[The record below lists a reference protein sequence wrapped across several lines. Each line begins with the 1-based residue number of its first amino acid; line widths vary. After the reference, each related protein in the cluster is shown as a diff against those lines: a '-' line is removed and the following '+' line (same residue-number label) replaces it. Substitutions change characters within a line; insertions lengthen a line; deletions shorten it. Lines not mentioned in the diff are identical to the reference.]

1 MKFPL
6 SINNGFE
13 CDYIMPTEPGVGL
26 SHSACMLVKYPDT
39 RDYKWK
45 VSAAEA
51 GTYTIVLDVKN
62 MTMTATK
69 SE

>member
-1 MKFPL
+1 
-6 SINNGFE
+6 
-13 CDYIMPTEPGVGL
+13 MPTENGVGL
-26 SHSACMLVKYPDT
+26 SHSACMLVKDGDS

-45 VSAAEA
+45 VSAEEA

>member
-1 MKFPL
+1 
-6 SINNGFE
+6 
-13 CDYIMPTEPGVGL
+13 
-26 SHSACMLVKYPDT
+26 MLVKYPDE

-45 VSAAEA
+45 VSEGEE